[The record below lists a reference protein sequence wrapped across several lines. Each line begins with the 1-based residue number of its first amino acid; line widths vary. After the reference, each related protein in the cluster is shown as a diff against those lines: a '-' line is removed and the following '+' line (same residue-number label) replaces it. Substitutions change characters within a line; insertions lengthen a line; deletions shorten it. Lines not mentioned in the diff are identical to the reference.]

1 MSESVY
7 GLGFKHQLLKINDNS
22 LFFKPIWNIP
32 PLQQITT

>member
-7 GLGFKHQLLKINDNS
+7 GLGFKYQSLKINDKS
-22 LFFKPIWNIP
+22 LFFKPIWIIP